1 MSLPEKKL
9 SLPQILGDN
18 EIMRMPVGA
27 NVAYSAA
34 RVRAIVA
41 EHLSVKLSEVSDSC
55 SFTEDLGVDNL
66 ASVDLL
72 MAFET
77 EFNCEISNEA
87 ADAIQTVGDAIRFLV
102 ECNRHPNVEVSL
114 ANCARSHWPRSRR

>member
-1 MSLPEKKL
+1 
-9 SLPQILGDN
+9 
-18 EIMRMPVGA
+18 MRIPVEA
-27 NVAYSAA
+27 NVVYAAA
-34 RVRAIVA
+34 RVRTIVA
-41 EHLSVKLSEVSDSC
+41 EHFSVKLSDISDSS
-55 SFTEDLGVDNL
+55 SFTEDLGADSL

-87 ADAIQTVGDAIRFLV
+87 ADAIQTVGDAIRFLL

-114 ANCARSHWPRSRR
+114 ANCARSHRPKSRR